1 MGDKEGDIKKKQYL
15 NKHGLFIVKQ
25 IIKIQVRMKD
35 KNRICLVIGTI
46 NKSLF
51 LYLYNSFKKVLKKK
65 L

>member
-15 NKHGLFIVKQ
+15 NKHELFIVKQ

-51 LYLYNSFKKVLKKK
+51 LYLYNSF
-65 L
+65 